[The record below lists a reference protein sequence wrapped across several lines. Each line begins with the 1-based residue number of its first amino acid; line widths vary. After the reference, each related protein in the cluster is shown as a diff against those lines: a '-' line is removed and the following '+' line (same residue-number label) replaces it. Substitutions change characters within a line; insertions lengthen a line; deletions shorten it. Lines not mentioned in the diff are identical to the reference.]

1 MDPHPVETTARRN
14 LLVRGL
20 LMILMAVAY
29 HVTGMLLFVVAVVQ
43 FAFAL
48 IGASPNPYLLS
59 FGRSLGSYY
68 QQNVNFL
75 TFVTEEMPFPFKEW
89 PS

>member
-1 MDPHPVETTARRN
+1 MDPHPVETAARRN
-14 LLVRGL
+14 LWVRGL

-29 HVTGMLLFVVAVVQ
+29 HVSGMLLFVVAVVQ

-48 IGASPNPYLLS
+48 IGESPNPYLLS
-59 FGRSLGSYY
+59 FGRSLGSYF

>member
-1 MDPHPVETTARRN
+1 MDPHPVETAARRN

-29 HVTGMLLFVVAVVQ
+29 HVTGTLLFVVAVVQ
-43 FAFAL
+43 FAFTL
-48 IGASPNPYLLS
+48 IGESPNPHLLS
-59 FGRSLGSYY
+59 FGRSLGSYF